1 MKIDNVN
8 IYKNIGST
16 PKVTNADIK
25 TNQQDTS
32 ASSPAKTDRL
42 ELSSVAK
49 NKIQESTSKN
59 LAEIKKRVD
68 SGFYNSDEVL
78 KKVAGLLLKEIQ
90 GE

>member
-1 MKIDNVN
+1 MKIDNIN

-25 TNQQDTS
+25 INQQDS
-32 ASSPAKTDRL
+32 GSSPAKTDRL
-42 ELSSVAK
+42 ELSNVAK